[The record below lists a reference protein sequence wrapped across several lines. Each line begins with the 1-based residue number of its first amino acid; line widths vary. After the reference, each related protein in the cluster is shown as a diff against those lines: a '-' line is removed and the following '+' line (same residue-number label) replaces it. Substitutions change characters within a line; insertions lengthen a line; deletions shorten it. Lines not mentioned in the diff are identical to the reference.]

1 MSETNTQMK
10 QGKRRCTP
18 EKRRR
23 LVAVLDRSERDVL
36 RRSEGA
42 VDARVNTTFV

>member
-1 MSETNTQMK
+1 MQQS
-10 QGKRRCTP
+10 KRRCTP

-36 RRSEGA
+36 DRSATESYDHQEEAIAG
-42 VDARVNTTFV
+42 